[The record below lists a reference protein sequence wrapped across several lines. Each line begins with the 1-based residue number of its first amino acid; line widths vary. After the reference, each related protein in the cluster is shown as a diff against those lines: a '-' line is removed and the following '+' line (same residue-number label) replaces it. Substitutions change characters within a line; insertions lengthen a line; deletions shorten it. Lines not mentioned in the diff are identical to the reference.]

1 MTDVT
6 QAIAPKSDQMN
17 ADDLLQ
23 PRTIRITSVDVQA
36 TPEQPITIRFEGDNG
51 RPWKPC
57 KTAARCLATIWGTN
71 SAQWIGLRCTIYND
85 PTVTWAGAAVGGIR
99 VSHMEGLDKPRT
111 LQLTKTRGKKGAVT
125 IQPLLMA
132 YAPPPPDP
140 TKPAQDAAR
149 AAAAKGKAAF
159 TEWWKA
165 NKDCHA
171 LVTDIMDDLKALTA
185 KADAPPAQEADDD
198 EPPL

>member
-6 QAIAPKSDQMN
+6 QAIAPKSDQIN
-17 ADDLLQ
+17 ADDLIQ
-23 PRTIRITSVDVQA
+23 PRTIKITSVDVQP
-36 TPEQPITIRFEGDNG
+36 TPEQPITIHFEGDNG

-71 SAQWIGLRCTIYND
+71 SAQWIGLHCTIYND
-85 PTVTWAGAAVGGIR
+85 PTVTWAGAAVGGVR

-125 IQPLLMA
+125 IQPLQVA
-132 YAPPPPDP
+132 DAPPPADP
-140 TKPAQDAAR
+140 KPAQDAAR
-149 AAAAKGKAAF
+149 AAAANGKAAF

-185 KADAPPAQEADDD
+185 KADAPVDHGADD

>member
-6 QAIAPKSDQMN
+6 QAIAPKSDQIN
-17 ADDLLQ
+17 ADDLIQ
-23 PRTIRITSVDVQA
+23 PRTIKITSVDVQP
-36 TPEQPITIRFEGDNG
+36 TPEQPITIHFEGDNG

-71 SAQWIGLRCTIYND
+71 SAQWIGLHCTIFND
-85 PTVTWAGAAVGGIR
+85 PTVTWAGAAVGGVR

-125 IQPLLMA
+125 IQPLQVA
-132 YAPPPPDP
+132 DAPPPPDP
-140 TKPAQDAAR
+140 KPAQDAAR
-149 AAAAKGKAAF
+149 AAAANGKAAF

-165 NKDCHA
+165 NKASHA

-185 KADAPPAQEADDD
+185 KADAPVDQGADD